1 MRTRLLL
8 RARHRVIALG
18 ACWLASGVVTGCS
31 KPGVMAVPALPIPE
45 LPIVLPLLNPP
56 PPLTLFHEP
65 FETLDPKRWREIEI
79 KGATTFSIED
89 VDGVRVLKAHSNN
102 AASILLAPF
111 RFKPDRY
118 PWLSW
123 RWRVDALLE
132 HEDLRTKA
140 GSDAVARVYVYFDT
154 PGLPWQKR
162 NLDYLWSSSLPAGTI
177 LPSAFADSS
186 MVVVVEGGPEHL
198 GTWRAVT
205 RNIPDDY
212 RRCFGADPPDV
223 LAIGLVTDSDST
235 HTEATAY
242 YDEILLTTHP
252 PESFPEAQ
260 PQPPAPPEPDPPQP

>member
-1 MRTRLLL
+1 MERVGTALTARP
-8 RARHRVIALG
+8 RATALG
-18 ACWLASGVVTGCS
+18 ILWLTSGLLSGCS
-31 KPGVMAVPALPIPE
+31 KAGGLTLPGFPISE
-45 LPIVLPLLNPP
+45 LPVVSPLLGQP

-65 FETLDPKRWREIEI
+65 FQTLDPKRWREIEV
-79 KGATTFSIED
+79 KGNTAFSVEEL
-89 VDGVRVLKAHSNN
+89 DGVHVLKAHSKD

-123 RWRVDALLE
+123 RWRVDQLLE

-140 GSDAVARVYVYFDT
+140 GSDAAARVYVYFDT

-162 NLDYLWSSSLPAGTI
+162 NLDYVWSSVLPVGTR

-186 MVVVVEGGPEHL
+186 MVIVVDSGPEHL

-205 RNIPDDY
+205 RNIPEDY
-212 RRCFGADPPDV
+212 RRCFGQDPPEV

-235 HTEATAY
+235 HTDATAY
-242 YDEILLTTHP
+242 YDEILITREP
-252 PESFPEAQ
+252 PSSSDSSP
-260 PQPPAPPEPDPPQP
+260 